1 MSKRTYGHVLV
12 LPSWCLVHPAADD
25 EFVFLLFFYIIV
37 CFEFYILFILS
48 VLENVVLNTSEIT
61 SKKFAA

>member
-1 MSKRTYGHVLV
+1 M

-25 EFVFLLFFYIIV
+25 DFVFLLFFKYYFV

-48 VLENVVLNTSEIT
+48 VLENVVLNTFEIT